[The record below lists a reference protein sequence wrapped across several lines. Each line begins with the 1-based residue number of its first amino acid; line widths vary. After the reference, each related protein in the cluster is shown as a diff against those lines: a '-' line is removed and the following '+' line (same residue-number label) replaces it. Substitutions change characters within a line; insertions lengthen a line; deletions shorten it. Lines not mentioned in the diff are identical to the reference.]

1 MLRFSSG
8 AQFDGR
14 RFRPRSWAQK
24 YRKEIGLALLFT
36 GVAAWSAAQHFKLA
50 GSLGMVLRVFGTLA
64 MPFSLAFL
72 LERGPIF
79 PPSPVNS
86 TNRWKYLTLLG
97 ILWLIILPI
106 AWWFAVRAL
115 GK

>member
-1 MLRFSSG
+1 MFSPR
-8 AQFDGR
+8 AQFDPW

-24 YRKEIGLALLFT
+24 YHNEIGLAVF
-36 GVAAWSAAQHFKLA
+36 VAGLAALSAAHFFKITGWLGLA
-50 GSLGMVLRVFGTLA
+50 LRVFGGLA
-64 MPFSLAFL
+64 MPFSWAFQL
-72 LERGPIF
+72 NRGPIF
-79 PPSPVNS
+79 PPSPING

-115 GK
+115 RK